1 MDFDYFNF
9 KSNNKVTKGS
19 LILSQPLMKDLNF
32 ERSIILI
39 CEHSSD
45 GSFGYKLNDKL
56 SPDSI
61 MSDLNQIIKENL
73 YLGGPVEN
81 SYLNFIHSSDKI
93 KDSVKIKNDIYL
105 GGDLDSVLEDAKN
118 NVSDLKLKFFSG
130 YSGWSAGQ
138 LDKEIEENSWIVI
151 NEYISNFI
159 FDEIDEKF
167 WTSFLSDRK
176 STRLNSSHSQQSR
189 MPSSA

>member
-39 CEHSSD
+39 CEHNSD

-56 SPDSI
+56 SPDSVT
-61 MSDLNQIIKENL
+61 SDLNQIIKENL
-73 YLGGPVEN
+73 YIGGPVEN
-81 SYLNFIHSSDKI
+81 SYLNFIHNSDQI
-93 KDSVKIKNDIYL
+93 KDSVKITDNIYL
-105 GGDLDSVLEDAKN
+105 GGDLDSVLEGVEN
-118 NVSDLKLKFFSG
+118 NISDFKLKFFSG
-130 YSGWSAGQ
+130 YSGWSPKQ

-167 WTSFLSDRK
+167 WTSFLSDK
-176 STRLNSSHSQQSR
+176 GGKHKIFSNYPKDPSLN
-189 MPSSA
+189 

>member
-39 CEHSSD
+39 CEHNSD

-56 SPDSI
+56 SPDSVT
-61 MSDLNQIIKENL
+61 SDLNQIIKENL
-73 YLGGPVEN
+73 YIGGPVEN
-81 SYLNFIHSSDKI
+81 SYLNFIHNSDQI
-93 KDSVKIKNDIYL
+93 KDSVKITDNIYL
-105 GGDLDSVLEDAKN
+105 GGELDSVLEGVEN
-118 NVSDLKLKFFSG
+118 NISDFKLKFFSG
-130 YSGWSAGQ
+130 YSGWSPKQ

-167 WTSFLSDRK
+167 WTSFLSDK
-176 STRLNSSHSQQSR
+176 GGKHKIFSNYPKDPSLN
-189 MPSSA
+189 

>member
-32 ERSIILI
+32 ERSIIFI
-39 CEHSSD
+39 CEHNSD

-56 SPDSI
+56 SPDSVT
-61 MSDLNQIIKENL
+61 SDLNQIIKENL
-73 YLGGPVEN
+73 YIGGPVEN
-81 SYLNFIHSSDKI
+81 SYLNFIHNSDQI
-93 KDSVKIKNDIYL
+93 KDSVKITDNIYL
-105 GGDLDSVLEDAKN
+105 GGDLDSVLEGVEN
-118 NVSDLKLKFFSG
+118 NISDFKLKFFSG
-130 YSGWSAGQ
+130 YSGWSPKQ

-167 WTSFLSDRK
+167 WTSFLSDK
-176 STRLNSSHSQQSR
+176 GGKHKIFSNYPKDPSLN
-189 MPSSA
+189 

>member
-81 SYLNFIHSSDKI
+81 SYLNFIHSSDQI
-93 KDSVKIKNDIYL
+93 KDSVKIKKDIYL

-167 WTSFLSDRK
+167 WISFLSDK
-176 STRLNSSHSQQSR
+176 GGKNKIFSNYPKDPSLN
-189 MPSSA
+189 

>member
-32 ERSIILI
+32 ERSIIFI
-39 CEHSSD
+39 CEHNSD

-56 SPDSI
+56 SPDSVT
-61 MSDLNQIIKENL
+61 SDLNQIIKENL
-73 YLGGPVEN
+73 YIGGPVEN
-81 SYLNFIHSSDKI
+81 SYLNFIHNSDQI
-93 KDSVKIKNDIYL
+93 KDSVKITDNIYL
-105 GGDLDSVLEDAKN
+105 GGDLDSVLEGIEN
-118 NVSDLKLKFFSG
+118 NISNFKLKFFSG
-130 YSGWSAGQ
+130 YSGWSPKQ

-167 WTSFLSDRK
+167 WTSFLSDK
-176 STRLNSSHSQQSR
+176 GGKHKIFSNYPKDPSLN
-189 MPSSA
+189 

>member
-32 ERSIILI
+32 ERSIIFI
-39 CEHSSD
+39 CEHNSD

-56 SPDSI
+56 SPDSVT
-61 MSDLNQIIKENL
+61 SDLNQTIKENL
-73 YLGGPVEN
+73 YIGGPVEN
-81 SYLNFIHSSDKI
+81 SYLNFIHNSDQI
-93 KDSVKIKNDIYL
+93 KDSVKITDNIYL
-105 GGDLDSVLEDAKN
+105 GGELDSVLEGVEN
-118 NVSDLKLKFFSG
+118 NISDFKLKFFSG
-130 YSGWSAGQ
+130 YSGWSPKQ

-167 WTSFLSDRK
+167 WTSFLSDK
-176 STRLNSSHSQQSR
+176 GGKHKIFSNYPKDPSLN
-189 MPSSA
+189 

>member
-32 ERSIILI
+32 ERSIIFI
-39 CEHSSD
+39 CEHNSD

-56 SPDSI
+56 SPDSVN
-61 MSDLNQIIKENL
+61 SDLNQIIKENL
-73 YLGGPVEN
+73 YIGGPVEN
-81 SYLNFIHSSDKI
+81 SYLNFIHNSDQI
-93 KDSVKIKNDIYL
+93 KDSVKITDNIYL
-105 GGDLDSVLEDAKN
+105 GGDLDSVLEGVEN
-118 NVSDLKLKFFSG
+118 NISDFKLKFFSG
-130 YSGWSAGQ
+130 YSGWSPKQ

-167 WTSFLSDRK
+167 WTSFLSDK
-176 STRLNSSHSQQSR
+176 GGKHKIFSNYPKDPSLN
-189 MPSSA
+189 

>member
-39 CEHSSD
+39 CEHNSD

-56 SPDSI
+56 HPKSI
-61 MSDLNQIIKENL
+61 VSDLNKSIKENL

-81 SYLNFIHSSDKI
+81 SYLNFIHSSNQI
-93 KDSVKIKNDIYL
+93 EGSIKIKNDIYL
-105 GGDLDSVLEDAKN
+105 GGDLDYALANISN
-118 NVSDLKLKFFSG
+118 NNTDFKVKFFSG
-130 YSGWSAGQ
+130 YSGWSPNQ
-138 LDKEIEENSWIVI
+138 LDNEIEENSWIVI

-159 FDEIDEKF
+159 FDQIDERF
-167 WTSFLSDRK
+167 WTSFLSGKGGKNKIFSNYPKDP
-176 STRLNSSHSQQSR
+176 TLN
-189 MPSSA
+189 

>member
-39 CEHSSD
+39 CEHNSD

-56 SPDSI
+56 SPDSVT
-61 MSDLNQIIKENL
+61 SDLNQTIKENL
-73 YLGGPVEN
+73 YIGGPVEN
-81 SYLNFIHSSDKI
+81 SYLNFIHNSDQI
-93 KDSVKIKNDIYL
+93 KDSVKITDNIYL
-105 GGDLDSVLEDAKN
+105 GGELDSVLEGVEN
-118 NVSDLKLKFFSG
+118 NISDFKLKFFSG
-130 YSGWSAGQ
+130 YSGWSPKQ

-167 WTSFLSDRK
+167 WTSFLSDK
-176 STRLNSSHSQQSR
+176 GGKHKIFSNYPKDPSLN
-189 MPSSA
+189 

>member
-32 ERSIILI
+32 ERSIIFI
-39 CEHSSD
+39 CEHNSD

-56 SPDSI
+56 SPDSVN
-61 MSDLNQIIKENL
+61 SDLNQIIKENL
-73 YLGGPVEN
+73 YIGGPVEN
-81 SYLNFIHSSDKI
+81 SYLNFIHNSDQI
-93 KDSVKIKNDIYL
+93 KDSVKITDNIYL
-105 GGDLDSVLEDAKN
+105 GGDLDSVLEGVEN
-118 NVSDLKLKFFSG
+118 NISDFKLKFFSG
-130 YSGWSAGQ
+130 YSGWSPKQ

-167 WTSFLSDRK
+167 WTSFLSDK
-176 STRLNSSHSQQSR
+176 GGKNKIFSNYPKDPSLN
-189 MPSSA
+189 

>member
-39 CEHSSD
+39 CEHNSD

-61 MSDLNQIIKENL
+61 KSDLNKIIKENL
-73 YLGGPVEN
+73 YDGGPVEN
-81 SYLNFIHSSDKI
+81 SYLNFIHSSDQI
-93 KDSVKIKNDIYL
+93 KDSVKISKDIYL
-105 GGDLDSVLEDAKN
+105 GGDLDSVIDDIEN
-118 NVSDLKLKFFSG
+118 NVSSFKFKFFSG
-130 YSGWSAGQ
+130 YSGWSPNQ
-138 LDKEIEENSWIVI
+138 LDNEIDENSWIVI
-151 NEYISNFI
+151 NDYISNFI
-159 FDEIDEKF
+159 FDKIDEKF
-167 WTSFLSDRK
+167 WMSFLSDRGGK
-176 STRLNSSHSQQSR
+176 NKIFSNYPKDPSLN
-189 MPSSA
+189 

>member
-39 CEHSSD
+39 CEHNSD

-61 MSDLNQIIKENL
+61 KSDTNKIIKENL
-73 YLGGPVEN
+73 YDGGPVEN
-81 SYLNFIHSSDKI
+81 SYLNFIHSSGQI
-93 KDSVKIKNDIYL
+93 KDSVKISKDIYL
-105 GGDLDSVLEDAKN
+105 GGDLDSLIDGIEN
-118 NVSDLKLKFFSG
+118 NVPSFKFKFFSG
-130 YSGWSAGQ
+130 YSGWSPNQ
-138 LDKEIEENSWIVI
+138 LDNEIDENSWIVI
-151 NEYISNFI
+151 NDYISNFI
-159 FDEIDEKF
+159 FDKIDEKF
-167 WTSFLSDRK
+167 WISFLSDRGGK
-176 STRLNSSHSQQSR
+176 NKIFSNYPKDPSLN
-189 MPSSA
+189 

>member
-118 NVSDLKLKFFSG
+118 NISDLKLKFFSG

-167 WTSFLSDRK
+167 WTSFLSDK
-176 STRLNSSHSQQSR
+176 GGKNKIFSNYPKDPSLN
-189 MPSSA
+189 

>member
-39 CEHSSD
+39 CEHNSD

-56 SPDSI
+56 NPDSVT
-61 MSDLNQIIKENL
+61 SDLNQTIKENL

-81 SYLNFIHSSDKI
+81 SYLNFIHSSDQI
-93 KDSVKIKNDIYL
+93 KDSIKITKNIYL
-105 GGDLDSVLEDAKN
+105 GGDLDSVLEGIEN
-118 NVSDLKLKFFSG
+118 NISNFKLKFFSG
-130 YSGWSAGQ
+130 YSGWSQNQ
-138 LDKEIEENSWIVI
+138 LEMEIEENSWIVV
-151 NEYISNFI
+151 NEYDYDLIYR
-159 FDEIDEKF
+159 EIDNHF
-167 WTSFLSDRK
+167 WSRFLSNQGKKNKIFSNYPKD
-176 STRLNSSHSQQSR
+176 SS
-189 MPSSA
+189 MN

>member
-32 ERSIILI
+32 ERSIIFI
-39 CEHSSD
+39 CEHNSD

-56 SPDSI
+56 SPDSVT
-61 MSDLNQIIKENL
+61 SDLNQTIKENL
-73 YLGGPVEN
+73 YIGGPVEN
-81 SYLNFIHSSDKI
+81 SYLNFIHNSDQI
-93 KDSVKIKNDIYL
+93 KDSVKITDNIYL
-105 GGDLDSVLEDAKN
+105 GGDLDSVLEGVEN
-118 NVSDLKLKFFSG
+118 NISDFKLKFFSG
-130 YSGWSAGQ
+130 YSGWSPKQ

-167 WTSFLSDRK
+167 WTSFLSDK
-176 STRLNSSHSQQSR
+176 GGKHKIFSNYPKDPSLN
-189 MPSSA
+189 

>member
-56 SPDSI
+56 SPDSVT
-61 MSDLNQIIKENL
+61 SDLNQIIKSNL
-73 YLGGPVEN
+73 YIGGPVEN
-81 SYLNFIHSSDKI
+81 SYLNFIHSSGQI
-93 KDSVKIKNDIYL
+93 KDSVKISDGIYL
-105 GGDLDSVLEDAKN
+105 GGDLDSILESAKN
-118 NVSDLKLKFFSG
+118 NLSNLRLKFFSG
-130 YSGWSAGQ
+130 YSGWSPNQ
-138 LDKEIEENSWIVI
+138 LDNEIEENSWIVI
-151 NEYISNFI
+151 NEFISNII
-159 FDEIDEKF
+159 FDKIDEKF
-167 WTSFLSDRK
+167 WTSFLSDK
-176 STRLNSSHSQQSR
+176 GGKNKLFSNYPKDPSLN
-189 MPSSA
+189 

>member
-32 ERSIILI
+32 ERSIIFI
-39 CEHSSD
+39 CEHNSD

-56 SPDSI
+56 SPDSVT
-61 MSDLNQIIKENL
+61 SDLNQIIKENL
-73 YLGGPVEN
+73 YIGGPVEN
-81 SYLNFIHSSDKI
+81 SYLNFIHNSDQI
-93 KDSVKIKNDIYL
+93 KDSVKITDNIYL
-105 GGDLDSVLEDAKN
+105 GGDLDSVLKGVEN
-118 NVSDLKLKFFSG
+118 NISDFKLKFFSG
-130 YSGWSAGQ
+130 YSGWSPKQ

-167 WTSFLSDRK
+167 WTSFLYDKGGKHKIFSNYPKDP
-176 STRLNSSHSQQSR
+176 SLN
-189 MPSSA
+189 

>member
-1 MDFDYFNF
+1 MDFEYFNF

-32 ERSIILI
+32 ERSIIFI
-39 CEHSSD
+39 CEHNSD

-56 SPDSI
+56 SPDSVT
-61 MSDLNQIIKENL
+61 SDLNQTIKENL
-73 YLGGPVEN
+73 YIGGPVEN
-81 SYLNFIHSSDKI
+81 SYLNFIHNSDQI
-93 KDSVKIKNDIYL
+93 KDSVKITDNIYL
-105 GGDLDSVLEDAKN
+105 GGDLDSVLEGVEN
-118 NVSDLKLKFFSG
+118 NISDFKLKFFSG
-130 YSGWSAGQ
+130 YSGWSPKQ

-167 WTSFLSDRK
+167 WTSFLSDK
-176 STRLNSSHSQQSR
+176 GGKHKIFSNYPKDPSLN
-189 MPSSA
+189 

>member
-32 ERSIILI
+32 ERSIIFI
-39 CEHSSD
+39 CEHNSD

-56 SPDSI
+56 SPDSVT
-61 MSDLNQIIKENL
+61 SDLNQTIKENL
-73 YLGGPVEN
+73 YIGGPVEN
-81 SYLNFIHSSDKI
+81 SYLNFIHNSDQI
-93 KDSVKIKNDIYL
+93 KDSVKITDNIYL
-105 GGDLDSVLEDAKN
+105 GGELDSVLEGVEN
-118 NVSDLKLKFFSG
+118 NISDFKLKFFSG
-130 YSGWSAGQ
+130 YSGWSPKQ
-138 LDKEIEENSWIVI
+138 LDKEIEGNSWIVI

-167 WTSFLSDRK
+167 WTSFLSDK
-176 STRLNSSHSQQSR
+176 GGKHKIFSNYPKDPSLN
-189 MPSSA
+189 

>member
-93 KDSVKIKNDIYL
+93 KDSDKITNDIYL
-105 GGDLDSVLEDAKN
+105 GGDLDSLLEDVKN
-118 NVSDLKLKFFSG
+118 NVSDLKLKFF
-130 YSGWSAGQ
+130 
-138 LDKEIEENSWIVI
+138 
-151 NEYISNFI
+151 
-159 FDEIDEKF
+159 
-167 WTSFLSDRK
+167 
-176 STRLNSSHSQQSR
+176 
-189 MPSSA
+189 